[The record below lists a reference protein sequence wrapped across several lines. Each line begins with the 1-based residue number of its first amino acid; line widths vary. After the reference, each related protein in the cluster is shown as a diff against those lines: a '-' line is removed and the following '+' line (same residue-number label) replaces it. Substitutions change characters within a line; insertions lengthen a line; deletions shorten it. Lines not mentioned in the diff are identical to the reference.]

1 MSIFRNALAK
11 YRLANLRR
19 KELKELCAQVGI
31 DFMSLNT
38 KLHENILKRAIEQD
52 ARKAATELIFIRY
65 QAKTGKTD
73 FPFPPAS
80 AGRMTIESPLSQ
92 LGPDETQLLHD
103 MERLSMAR
111 PATIPATGSNAYK
124 KFAWLLMDH
133 DELVQKCKAI
143 IQYQHNHNKSLSLP
157 KMLWEHQDAM
167 AFIAVHEDLRDILAS
182 CSTLPWRIR
191 KDDYK
196 RIRLLAIVM
205 AFEVLGENFAGW
217 AEQYPASAKRAK
229 EVLNQYFSDS
239 KTRLLDLYF
248 ANRHSLDKRKLVE
261 IYGPQSIDP
270 RIN

>member
-1 MSIFRNALAK
+1 MAIFRNALAK
-11 YRLANLRR
+11 YQLAKLRQ
-19 KELKELCAQVGI
+19 KELIELCAQVGI

-38 KLHENILKRAIEQD
+38 KLHEHIVKRAIEQD
-52 ARKAATELIFIRY
+52 ARKAATELLFIRY

-80 AGRMTIESPLSQ
+80 GGRETIEARLSH

-111 PATIPATGSNAYK
+111 PVEIPETGSKAYK

-133 DELVQKCKAI
+133 DELVQKCGAI
-143 IQYQHNHNKSLSLP
+143 IQYQHNHNKHLSLP
-157 KMLWEHQDAM
+157 KILWEHRDAM

-182 CSTLPWRIR
+182 CSRFPWRIR
-191 KDDYK
+191 KDNHK

-205 AFEVLGENFAGW
+205 TFEVLGENFASWG
-217 AEQYPASAKRAK
+217 ERYPASAQRAK

-261 IYGPQSIDP
+261 IYGPQSAYP
-270 RIN
+270 RTN